1 MIEFNGEI
9 FENEY
14 ELLGFQKAQTD
25 AQRVK
30 KSQMLRKCV
39 PTKADYIEL
48 KNILKD
54 FGYKVKNIV
63 IPEFNTKAEM
73 SMWQKSMIDKKIN
86 KYNRYKSTIK

>member
-25 AQRVK
+25 TQRIK
-30 KSQMLRKCV
+30 KLQMLRKCV
-39 PTKADYIEL
+39 PTKADYVEL

-54 FGYKVKNIV
+54 FGYKIKNLV

-73 SMWQKSMIDKKIN
+73 SMWQKSMIDKNIRTVN
-86 KYNRYKSTIK
+86 

>member
-1 MIEFNGEI
+1 MKMIEFYGEE

-25 AQRVK
+25 IQRIK
-30 KSQMLRKCV
+30 KSQMLRKCK
-39 PTKADYIEL
+39 PTKADYVEL

-54 FGYKVKNIV
+54 FGYKVKKIV

-73 SMWQKSMIDKKIN
+73 SMWQKSMIRKIGN
-86 KYNRYKSTIK
+86 QYK

>member
-39 PTKADYIEL
+39 PTKADYIE
-48 KNILKD
+48 I
-54 FGYKVKNIV
+54 GT
-63 IPEFNTKAEM
+63 P
-73 SMWQKSMIDKKIN
+73 
-86 KYNRYKSTIK
+86 RYLPRETCAV